1 MARSYIHG
9 LSDDLLINI
18 LWPSKQLTSYDPIEI
33 NTSTDFVL
41 PRPTY
46 TSENPYGDEP
56 NTPGESSFR
65 RKSNSPLTAP
75 PALTDVAY
83 NLLIASVCSRWR
95 RLARQHISM
104 LVVKENRAVSL
115 RDLTAAIACF
125 QNLSHVHLSDNS
137 VESIDDAFL
146 ARLAAACPTLVSLHV
161 GKGITP
167 EWAWDREDEHPVTE
181 AGLDHFVRSCTQL
194 QHLSLYCLHRYGK
207 PPASLSLL
215 TDLHTLT
222 LTHSAAL
229 QAPGFTNLCSLA
241 TLSVDISEH
250 DEELDL
256 TTLVHLPAFANLA
269 LCGETKLNLE
279 GENAHPVSFARMA
292 HLESLEFDY
301 NSPRFSLLFPSGV
314 TFSRL
319 ERLLL
324 SGCDKLE
331 RLPDDIGERMPH
343 LRDLTISSCH
353 NLPELPDHFTS
364 LHCLQKLTISSLDLA
379 SLPASFGKLS
389 VLKDLTLHRLPISG
403 LPDSFHQLTSLEV
416 LNVHDCLAMVE
427 LGASFGSLHA
437 LKSLSIANSPKL
449 VLPEDIGVLT
459 DLHTFRVTLNS
470 VQELLPSSFTQL
482 MSLTRLEL
490 NLCDMIQE
498 LPEGLERL
506 SNLRELSIWSRSTI
520 QKLPESITDLG
531 SLEVLRVDGCSSLC
545 SIPGSL
551 SALGRLREL
560 AIGKCA
566 QLPELSN
573 SLPPSLEVL
582 SLGCPQQ
589 LTPLTEL
596 PVLPMLRHISL
607 TSVVL
612 LRGLVGIVSL
622 SSLEH
627 LELAL
632 AGEAEELPL
641 SLALCPNLRTLTIH
655 SAARLKALPDDLG
668 SAVQQLRQLRIE
680 RAGELRAL
688 PDSLTHLHCLTSLQV
703 HAPKLPSLPDG
714 IGALSR
720 LRVLNLAHCSSLT
733 CLPASL
739 TRLSCLHELNLGW
752 TAIRS
757 LPCRFAQL
765 SRLKTLDLQ
774 VCEHL
779 QSLPDDFT
787 QLKMLHR
794 LNVRCAKVIA
804 EDGGLPCFHGALP
817 EPCCPRRRV
826 GLGGEGVGEGAWALM
841 RAERSANAGGVSQD
855 GLDSRGSV
863 PVAACPAACGSPPR
877 AAASHLKRIRH
888 K

>member
-1 MARSYIHG
+1 
-9 LSDDLLINI
+9 
-18 LWPSKQLTSYDPIEI
+18 
-33 NTSTDFVL
+33 
-41 PRPTY
+41 
-46 TSENPYGDEP
+46 
-56 NTPGESSFR
+56 
-65 RKSNSPLTAP
+65 
-75 PALTDVAY
+75 
-83 NLLIASVCSRWR
+83 
-95 RLARQHISM
+95 M

-115 RDLTAAIACF
+115 HDLTAAIACF

-146 ARLAAACPTLVSLHV
+146 AHLASSCPTLISLHV

-167 EWAWDREDEHPVTE
+167 MWAWDREDEHPVTE

-256 TTLVHLPAFANLA
+256 TTLVHLPAFANLS
-269 LCGETKLNLE
+269 LCSETKLNLE

-301 NSPRFSLLFPSGV
+301 NTPRFSLLFSSGV

-331 RLPDDIGERMPH
+331 RLPDDIGERMPR

-364 LHCLQKLTISSLDLA
+364 LRCLQKLTISSLDLA

-389 VLKDLTLHRLPISG
+389 VLKDLTLHRLPILG
-403 LPDSFHQLTSLEV
+403 LPNSFHQLTSLEV

-449 VLPEDIGVLT
+449 
-459 DLHTFRVTLNS
+459 
-470 VQELLPSSFTQL
+470 
-482 MSLTRLEL
+482 
-490 NLCDMIQE
+490 
-498 LPEGLERL
+498 
-506 SNLRELSIWSRSTI
+506 
-520 QKLPESITDLG
+520 
-531 SLEVLRVDGCSSLC
+531 
-545 SIPGSL
+545 
-551 SALGRLREL
+551 
-560 AIGKCA
+560 CA
-566 QLPELSN
+566 QLAELSN

-582 SLGCPQQ
+582 SLGSVQQ

-596 PVLPMLRHISL
+596 PVLPRLRHMSL

-612 LRGLVGIVSL
+612 LRGLVGTVSL

-655 SAARLKALPDDLG
+655 TAARLKALPDDLG
-668 SAVQQLRQLRIE
+668 SAVQQLRQLRVE

-688 PDSLTHLHCLTSLQV
+688 PDSLAHLHCLTSLQV
-703 HAPKLPSLPDG
+703 HAPKLPSLPHG

-720 LRVLNLAHCSSLT
+720 LRVLNLARCSSLT

-794 LNVRCAKVIA
+794 LNVRCAKVTA
-804 EDGGLPCFHGALP
+804 EDGGV
-817 EPCCPRRRV
+817 RDMY
-826 GLGGEGVGEGAWALM
+826 GVMFW
-841 RAERSANAGGVSQD
+841 
-855 GLDSRGSV
+855 
-863 PVAACPAACGSPPR
+863 
-877 AAASHLKRIRH
+877 
-888 K
+888 